1 MQSRMLFLVAILMGI
16 ITTAIFFYSTQVS
29 EPEVVEEEVELV
41 SVVQA
46 TQVISENQIISEED
60 VEVVSVP
67 AEQAHS
73 TAIQSTDEIVGQIA
87 TTTIEA
93 GEVMLEHRLRSEMDE
108 TQLVSR
114 KVQEGYRGVS
124 IGVDIVRSVSNL
136 IDPEDYV
143 DVVLTYE
150 DDEDE
155 EDVSE
160 VLLEEVRVLA
170 VGREL
175 VANAAGEQFVEYSSM
190 TLELDQGDSVELVN
204 ADERGSIHFI
214 VHSRNTSNNED
225 E

>member
-16 ITTAIFFYSTQVS
+16 ITTAIFFYSTQVD
-29 EPEVVEEEVELV
+29 EPEVAEEEVELV
-41 SVVQA
+41 NVVQA
-46 TQVISENQIISEED
+46 TQVISENQIISDED
-60 VEVVSVP
+60 VEVVSMP

-108 TQLVSR
+108 TQLVSK

-124 IGVDIVRSVSNL
+124 VGVDIVRSVSNL

-143 DVVLTYE
+143 DAILTYE
-150 DDEDE
+150 EDDEE
-155 EDVSE
+155 VSE
-160 VLLEEVRVLA
+160 VILEEVRVLA

-175 VANAAGEQFVEYSSM
+175 VANSAGEQFVEYSSM
-190 TLELDQGDSVELVN
+190 TLELDQSDAVELVN

-225 E
+225 ES

>member
-1 MQSRMLFLVAILMGI
+1 MLFLVAILMGI
-16 ITTAIFFYSTQVS
+16 ITTAIFFYSTQVD
-29 EPEVVEEEVELV
+29 EPEVAEEEVELV
-41 SVVQA
+41 NVVQA
-46 TQVISENQIISEED
+46 TQVISENQIISDED
-60 VEVVSVP
+60 VEVVSMP

-108 TQLVSR
+108 TQLVSK

-124 IGVDIVRSVSNL
+124 VGVDIVRSVSNL

-143 DVVLTYE
+143 DAILTYE
-150 DDEDE
+150 EDDEE
-155 EDVSE
+155 VSE
-160 VLLEEVRVLA
+160 VILEEVRVLA

-175 VANAAGEQFVEYSSM
+175 VANSAGEQFVEYSSM
-190 TLELDQGDSVELVN
+190 TLELDQSDAVELVN

-225 E
+225 ES

>member
-67 AEQAHS
+67 AEQVHS
-73 TAIQSTDEIVGQIA
+73 TAMQSTDEIVGQIA

-108 TQLVSR
+108 TQLVSK

-124 IGVDIVRSVSNL
+124 VGVDIVRSVSNL

-143 DVVLTYE
+143 DVILTYE
-150 DDEDE
+150 DDEE

-190 TLELDQGDSVELVN
+190 TLELDQSDSVELVN

-214 VHSRNTSNNED
+214 VHSRNTSNHED